1 MWCDNQSA
9 IHIATNP
16 VFHERTKHIEID
28 IHFVRDEYKKG
39 AIKFRHVRTGDQ
51 ITDIYTKSLLGPR
64 VQFLC
69 NKLDMIDIY
78 ATA

>member
-28 IHFVRDEYKKG
+28 MHFVRDEYKKG
-39 AIKFRHVRTGDQ
+39 TGDQ

-78 ATA
+78 APA